1 MFLNRQEIEENYRQ
15 FFPDPSSFDKKN
27 VKEAC
32 YDLRIGSEVFL
43 SEQRVPVRLS
53 DDNPYV
59 VLPPGQFA
67 LVQTYEQ
74 VSVPREY
81 VAFIS
86 IRSRLKF
93 QGLINISGFHVDPTY
108 RGHLI
113 YAVQNVGPNDIRLQ
127 FKQPAF
133 MIMWAQLRSPYIG
146 PEREKGYDRIPLEM
160 MAQLGGP
167 SVTLVSLQKRVEELS
182 LSLKIYGG
190 FAIAASVAVLALLLR
205 IILGKG

>member
-1 MFLNRQEIEENYRQ
+1 MFINGEEIKTNYRQ
-15 FFPDPSSFDKKN
+15 FFPDPGTFDENNFKQ
-27 VKEAC
+27 AC
-32 YDLRIGSEVFL
+32 YDLCIGDEVFL
-43 SEQRVPVRLS
+43 SEERIPRRLTES
-53 DDNPYV
+53 EPYV

-67 LVQTYEQ
+67 LIKTYEQ

-86 IRSRLKF
+86 IRSRYKF

-113 YAVQNVGPNDIRLQ
+113 YSVQNVGPNDIRLE

-133 MIMWAQLRSPYIG
+133 MIMWARLNSRYG
-146 PEREKGYDRIPLEM
+146 GEDRDPGHDRNTLEM

-167 SVTLVSLQKRVEELS
+167 SLTLVSLGKKVEELS
-182 LSLKIYGG
+182 TKLTIYGG
-190 FAIAASVAVLALLLR
+190 FAIAASLTLLALVLR
-205 IILGKG
+205 IIFKG